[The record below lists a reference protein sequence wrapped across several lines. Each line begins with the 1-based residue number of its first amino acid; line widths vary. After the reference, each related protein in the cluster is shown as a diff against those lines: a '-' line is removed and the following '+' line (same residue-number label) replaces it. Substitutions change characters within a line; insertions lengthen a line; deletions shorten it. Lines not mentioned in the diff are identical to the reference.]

1 MGCTNQPEVKPLI
14 PEPEGKPND
23 LLEA

>member
-1 MGCTNQPEVKPLI
+1 MGCTNQFEVKPLI

-23 LLEA
+23 PLEA

>member
-1 MGCTNQPEVKPLI
+1 MGCTNQFAVKPLI

-23 LLEA
+23 PLEA